1 MFTCDMNRR
10 GKLAK
15 YEYLYK
21 AIKADIIS
29 KKLEPNSKLPS
40 KRALAEHLGI
50 SVVTVETA
58 YDQLVAEGYVVSR
71 VRSGY
76 FVSELMH
83 YPSREEKMLQVKRPK
98 KREYY
103 VDFSGH
109 TAITSDFPLSV
120 WARLMRR
127 TLNRPD
133 ALSSVDY
140 NGAFE
145 LRYAISSYLKSMRG
159 MNVDPELIII
169 GAGTEH
175 LYNMI
180 VQLLGSKKIYA
191 VENPGYKKIS
201 KIYLANGVTCKY
213 IGIDEEGASIEG
225 LEADILH
232 ISPAHHFPTGVV
244 MTALRRREALKWAN
258 DRGGYI
264 IEDEYDS
271 EFRLKGMPIEPIW
284 SNDANGRVI
293 YINTFSKSI
302 SPSLRI
308 SYMILPEKLMQ
319 QYREK
324 LGFYSCAVPA
334 FEQYTLASFIKE
346 GFFEKHINRVKTR
359 SRAVRQKLIKCMKQ
373 SGLSKRIIER
383 DAGQHF
389 MIELNTAAS
398 TQAVRVAMER
408 QDIRLTFLSDYM
420 VGQKSIDERL
430 AIINY
435 STLKEENIV
444 EAVKRMKRA
453 LTSLI

>member
-133 ALSSVDY
+133 ALSSVD
-140 NGAFE
+140 
-145 LRYAISSYLKSMRG
+145 
-159 MNVDPELIII
+159 
-169 GAGTEH
+169 
-175 LYNMI
+175 
-180 VQLLGSKKIYA
+180 
-191 VENPGYKKIS
+191 
-201 KIYLANGVTCKY
+201 
-213 IGIDEEGASIEG
+213 
-225 LEADILH
+225 
-232 ISPAHHFPTGVV
+232 
-244 MTALRRREALKWAN
+244 
-258 DRGGYI
+258 
-264 IEDEYDS
+264 
-271 EFRLKGMPIEPIW
+271 
-284 SNDANGRVI
+284 
-293 YINTFSKSI
+293 
-302 SPSLRI
+302 
-308 SYMILPEKLMQ
+308 
-319 QYREK
+319 
-324 LGFYSCAVPA
+324 
-334 FEQYTLASFIKE
+334 
-346 GFFEKHINRVKTR
+346 
-359 SRAVRQKLIKCMKQ
+359 
-373 SGLSKRIIER
+373 
-383 DAGQHF
+383 
-389 MIELNTAAS
+389 
-398 TQAVRVAMER
+398 
-408 QDIRLTFLSDYM
+408 
-420 VGQKSIDERL
+420 
-430 AIINY
+430 
-435 STLKEENIV
+435 
-444 EAVKRMKRA
+444 
-453 LTSLI
+453 